1 MADYEDDAAR
11 IEREYVDP
19 DSATEQDIRDDLDEA
34 GFDESAIDSFVDDV
48 VDQMG
53 TVEDV
58 GLDRGNAHADGITTA
73 QDVERAVEEMSS
85 DKISSD
91 RNGAIADEVSS
102 EIAAPS
108 ESELQN
114 DEVQTLTQETVTPE
128 GGSTPVSVVRNQSGD
143 AVATIGGGSNQ
154 REQVAD
160 QVGAER
166 SYSSPQEAVDDLGG
180 VPAPDGSSLG
190 LTLGDD
196 VIGEVNT

>member
-1 MADYEDDAAR
+1 MAYEDDAER
-11 IEREYVDP
+11 IERDYVDP
-19 DSATEQDIRDDLDEA
+19 DSATEQEIRDDLEDA

-48 VDQMG
+48 VEQMG
-53 TVEDV
+53 TVDDV
-58 GLDRGNAHADGITTA
+58 GVDLGNAHGDGITTQ
-73 QDVERAVEEMSS
+73 QDVERAVEEMGS
-85 DKISSD
+85 DEIVGD
-91 RNGAIADEVSS
+91 RSGAIADEVAN

-108 ESELQN
+108 ESELQSAEI
-114 DEVQTLTQETVTPE
+114 DSLTQDTVTPE

-160 QVGAER
+160 QVGADR